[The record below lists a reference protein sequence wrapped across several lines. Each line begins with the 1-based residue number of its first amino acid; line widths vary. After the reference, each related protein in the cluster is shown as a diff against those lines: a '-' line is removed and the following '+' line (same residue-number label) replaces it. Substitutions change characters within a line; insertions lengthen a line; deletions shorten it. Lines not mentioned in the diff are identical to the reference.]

1 MKCLPS
7 YLCVMFCSMC
17 LGGVSG
23 CAKEWTGQ
31 FKTPDG
37 NYEQILE
44 KQKAGIEQQ
53 DPLGTLP
60 DMTVEEHEKLGDA
73 HMRQGRFGLAV
84 AQYGQV
90 LAKESERTRIRYKMA
105 MLLLQ
110 NGQTKEANTHFQKI
124 LEQDNQFALAYEGK
138 GQALLIQGDL
148 FGADQ
153 AFRKALNVNP
163 KLWRSHNYLGIM
175 ADRRHLHLSAIE
187 AYKAALSI
195 QPREGA
201 VLNNLGM
208 AHYMNRHYRQAART
222 FYQAMQAGIDSPKV
236 ANNLGLA
243 LSKLGRFPQAFDAF
257 KKSTNQAKAYNNVG
271 IALLEA
277 GQPRRAMLC
286 FKKAID
292 LEPTY
297 YKKAKDNLDQ
307 AKRAASQ
314 VGRKSS
320 SQMTPCL

>member
-1 MKCLPS
+1 M
-7 YLCVMFCSMC
+7 
-17 LGGVSG
+17 
-23 CAKEWTGQ
+23 
-31 FKTPDG
+31 
-37 NYEQILE
+37 
-44 KQKAGIEQQ
+44 
-53 DPLGTLP
+53 
-60 DMTVEEHEKLGDA
+60 
-73 HMRQGRFGLAV
+73 
-84 AQYGQV
+84 
-90 LAKESERTRIRYKMA
+90 
-105 MLLLQ
+105 LQ
-110 NGQTKEANTHFQKI
+110 NGQTKEANKHFQKI
-124 LEQDNQFALAYEGK
+124 LDQDDQFALAYEGQ

-153 AFRKALNVNP
+153 AFRNALNVNP

-187 AYKAALSI
+187 AYKAALAI

-243 LSKLGRFPQAFDAF
+243 LAKLGRFPQAFDAF

-277 GQPRRAMLC
+277 GQPRRAMSC

-297 YKKAKDNLDQ
+297 YEKAKDNLDQ
-307 AKRAASQ
+307 AKRVVREHRQ
-314 VGRKSS
+314 KHNVRK
-320 SQMTPCL
+320 QPTKVACL